1 MILKMCHD
9 HKVLDCQEG
18 TLRMI
23 AQISEIDLLLDEFEN
38 IFVKLLLFFLLL
50 LPGLDLVKYVEFS
63 HESLILHP
71 RKACLMLHWG
81 AILLIYVFN
90 SIFYDVSTVFLVTLR
105 QMIPLCVESF
115 RNNSIILNDCVE
127 KGLVSLI
134 YRLSIVARNL
144 FFVVELSIEVNG
156 FSKSELFQDRKH
168 VMLTQLVVASDVE
181 TEIGEFS
188 PEYCASLYEFFQ
200 HLDVMVKGRAQ
211 EDAKVC
217 VKK

>member
-38 IFVKLLLFFLLL
+38 ILVKFLLFLLLF
-50 LPGLDLVKYVEFS
+50 LPGLDLVKHVEFC

-71 RKACLMLHWG
+71 QGASLMLHWG
-81 AILLIYVFN
+81 AILLIYLLNGSFD
-90 SIFYDVSTVFLVTLR
+90 DVSTVFLVNLR
-105 QMIPLCVESF
+105 ELIPFGVESF
-115 RNNSIILNDCVE
+115 RNDSVILNNCSE

-134 YRLSIVARNL
+134 YRLSIVARNF
-144 FFVVELSIEVNG
+144 FFVVELTIEVNG
-156 FSKSELFQDRKH
+156 LAKSELLQDRKH
-168 VMLTQLVVASDVE
+168 VMLTQLFVASNVE

-188 PEYCASLYEFFQ
+188 PEYCASLDEFFQ